1 MRKLRLFSLLILAA
15 ALAAFA
21 PPTPVPAKIDAHL
34 QAAFRSESSTDFL
47 VLLAPRADLSAA
59 AGLST
64 KAEKGRAVHDALWQ
78 TAQVS
83 QAGLRAWLDA
93 RGVPYRPFYI
103 VNAILVTGDESLAR
117 AIAARPEVV
126 RLVANPRI
134 KNDVPQPFPFRLTD
148 LTHATAIE
156 PGVSYIR
163 APEVWAMG
171 FTGQGIVIGAQD
183 TGYDW
188 THPAIKN
195 QYRGWNGSTV
205 NHDYNWHDSI
215 HSNVHGSNACG
226 VDSPVPCDDH
236 GHGTHT
242 IGTAVGDDGAG
253 NQIGVA
259 PGAQWIGCRNMDN
272 GWGTPASYLECFEF
286 FLAPYPVN
294 GTPADGDPSLAPDLT
309 TNSWSCPDYEG
320 CDWNT
325 LQSAVEA
332 QRAAGIMTVV
342 AATNDGALGC
352 STVADPPAIYDAA
365 YTVGALNTGTDTLAS
380 FSSRGPVTVDG
391 SNRPKPDIAA
401 PGTSTRSSYPG
412 GGYTTMSGTSMATPH
427 VAGAVALLWSAVP
440 TLTHDIDATEAY
452 LNAGAHPIATAE
464 CGSSGIPN
472 NLYGH
477 GRLDVLQSTQYA
489 LNDFRVPPIAEFQR
503 QNDSSSVYLV
513 HFDSAIR
520 ALPPVTST
528 WNFGDGSTPFS
539 TGTVKLPVQHTFPAS
554 GNYTVTLTA
563 TNQYGTDVFSQQI
576 GVWVMYIPLILK

>member
-1 MRKLRLFSLLILAA
+1 MRKLILLLLLAA

-21 PPTPVPAKIDAHL
+21 PPTPVPAKIDSHL
-34 QAAFRSESSTDFL
+34 QATFRSDGSTDFL

-59 AGLST
+59 ARFAS
-64 KAEKGRAVHDALWQ
+64 KAEKGRAVRDALWQ

-117 AIAARPEVV
+117 AIAARPEVR

-134 KNDVPQPFPFRLTD
+134 KNNMPQPFPFRLTN
-148 LTHATAIE
+148 LTRAAAIE
-156 PGVSYIR
+156 PGVSYIQ
-163 APEVWAMG
+163 APAVWAMG
-171 FTGQGIVIGAQD
+171 FTGQGIVSGGQD

-195 QYRGWNGSTV
+195 QYRGWNGSTA

-215 HSNVHGSNACG
+215 HSNTHGVNSCG
-226 VDSPVPCDDH
+226 VDSPEPCDDH

-242 IGTAVGDDGAG
+242 MGTAVGDDGAG

-294 GTPADGDPSLAPDLT
+294 GTPADGDPSLAPDVT
-309 TNSWSCPDYEG
+309 TNSWSCSAVEG
-320 CDWNT
+320 CDWDT
-325 LQSAVEA
+325 LQAAVEA

-342 AATNDGALGC
+342 AATNDGPNC
-352 STVADPPAIYDAA
+352 STIADPPAIYDAA

-391 SNRPKPDIAA
+391 SNRAKPDIAA
-401 PGTSTRSSYPG
+401 PGTNTRSSYPG

-440 TLTHDIDATEAY
+440 ILTRDISATEAY
-452 LNAGAHPIATAE
+452 LDAGAHPIATTE
-464 CGSSGIPN
+464 CGSSGTLN
-472 NLYGH
+472 FGFGA
-477 GRLDVLQSTQYA
+477 GRLDVAQSTQNA
-489 LNDFRVPPIAEFQR
+489 LNDFRVPPIAEFQS
-503 QNDSSSVYLV
+503 QNALSSAYAVQ
-513 HFDSAIR
+513 FDSVIR

-528 WNFGDGSTPFS
+528 WNFGDGSAPLS
-539 TGTVKLPVQHTFPAS
+539 TGTAKLPVQHFFPAS

-563 TNQYGTDVFSQQI
+563 TNRYGTDVFSQQV
-576 GVWVMYIPLILK
+576 GVWAMYIPLVLK